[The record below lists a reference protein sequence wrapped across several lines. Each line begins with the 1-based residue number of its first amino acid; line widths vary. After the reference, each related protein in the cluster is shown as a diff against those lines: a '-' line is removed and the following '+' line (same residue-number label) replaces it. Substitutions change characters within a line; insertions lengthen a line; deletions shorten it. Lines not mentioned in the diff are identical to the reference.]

1 MKKFARVLFL
11 VLMIAMLSVCLIA
24 CETDDAEGDGTT
36 TTTTADGGTTTTTSS
51 SVSINSKIK
60 QTVRIIDG
68 MTGNVLETRKVSQGS
83 SVNPLNDYRDLHY
96 GYKMNEEKYNADKAQ
111 KVLKDT
117 DIIIE
122 YVPKTEYTILLQTGK
137 GATYTAFEYEF
148 KQRLTPEEITAG
160 KDTYIFS
167 NNPTNAKKHN
177 DFTTV
182 TLDGIVKVY
191 EGDSILNIPKAEV
204 TVDGEFEKWLVV
216 TGAENGVG
224 GATGN
229 DIFTGSA
236 VAQNFVIRPYY
247 YKDGTTVFVTD
258 FDGANPLLGLNI
270 AERWDETKSDYT
282 KYNDEVKG
290 NEFVTYGSDP
300 TRIDVDNGA
309 FRLAHRLGDFIYNQ
323 GNGTH
328 TPATFNKFTGTDKLG
343 QWDVQADEHT
353 FATWDGEKLYLA
365 IIIRDDTPNQISD
378 ADIALCEQW
387 NLDGTAYNF
396 YPAGD
401 NIEFRFMFG
410 TKDEVARP
418 THTQES
424 FIYTDS
430 TTDENCLRCISTDRL
445 GRVENRSN
453 EPESDKQH
461 LFVKQVDLDGD
472 ATNKIRTKQL
482 MQGDKNVGYVV
493 GFEVDIAGYIDY
505 KFVGTEDGQYETAD
519 KYWAANNNL
528 FKFIMSVQINDR
540 FNPLMTKATADADSV
555 VTERYW
561 NDDGTKCELL
571 GDGVA
576 GMVGCGGQ
584 AKVVNYS
591 TITIANYAEPDE
603 E

>member
-36 TTTTADGGTTTTTSS
+36 TTTADGGTTTTTSS

-68 MTGNVLETRKVSQGS
+68 MTGNILETRKVSQGS

-96 GYKMNEEKYNADKAQ
+96 GYKMNEEKYNADREQ
-111 KVLKDT
+111 KILKDT

-122 YVPKTEYTILLQTGK
+122 YVPKAEYTVLLQTGK
-137 GATYTAFEYEF
+137 GATYTSFKYEF

-167 NNPTNAKKHN
+167 DTPQNAKKHN

-182 TLDGIVKVY
+182 TLDGVVKVY
-191 EGDSILNIPKAEV
+191 EGDSIPNIPKAEV

-216 TGAENGVG
+216 TGAENGAN

-236 VAQNFVIRPYY
+236 VSQNFVIRPLYY
-247 YKDGTTVFVTD
+247 RDGATVFLTN

-270 AERWDETKSDYT
+270 AERWDATKSDYT
-282 KYNDEVKG
+282 KYNDEVMG

-300 TRIDVDNGA
+300 TRMDKDNGA
-309 FRLAHRLGDFIYNQ
+309 FRLAHELGDFIYNQ
-323 GNGTH
+323 GSGNHNPPTV
-328 TPATFNKFTGTDKLG
+328 NKFTGTDKFG
-343 QWDVQADEHT
+343 QWNIQADEHT
-353 FATWDGEKLYLA
+353 FATWDGSKLYLA
-365 IIIRDDTPNQISD
+365 IIIRDDTPINISD

-387 NLDGTAYNF
+387 NQDRTEYNF

-410 TKDEVARP
+410 TKDEVPRVSNNQDNFI
-418 THTQES
+418 HTS
-424 FIYTDS
+424 S
-430 TTDENCLRCISTDRL
+430 TTDENCLRCIATDRL
-445 GRVENRSN
+445 GRVENRTA
-453 EPESDKQH
+453 EPATDTQH
-461 LFVKQVDLDGD
+461 LFVNQVDLDGD
-472 ATNKIRTKQL
+472 STNKIRTKQL
-482 MQGDKNVGYVV
+482 MQGEDTVGYVV
-493 GFEVDIAGYIDY
+493 GFEIDIAGYINY
-505 KFVGTEDGQYETAD
+505 KFVGTGDGQYESAD

-540 FNPLMTKATADADSV
+540 FSPLMTKVTTDAGSV
-555 VTERYW
+555 VTDRFW

-571 GDGVA
+571 GDGVT

-584 AKVVNYS
+584 GKVVNYS